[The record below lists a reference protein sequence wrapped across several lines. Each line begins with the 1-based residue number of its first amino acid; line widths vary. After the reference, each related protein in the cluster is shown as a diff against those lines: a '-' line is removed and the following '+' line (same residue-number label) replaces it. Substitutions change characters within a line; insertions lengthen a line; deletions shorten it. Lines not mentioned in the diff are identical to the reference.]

1 MIPES
6 IIPTAYSSY
15 DSESE
20 PNVDVSELGKNDFL
34 TLLIAQLKYQD
45 PLNPASNTEFIA
57 QLAQFSSLE
66 QMTLMNANLE
76 KSLGSSINMTEAVSN
91 AMIINYFGKYVT
103 AETDSFIYDGKSP
116 VELRFDLDSVA
127 SWGTL
132 EITDESGN
140 IIRSVSLN
148 AMEDGANFFE
158 WDGMTNLGVTA
169 KSGIYK
175 YTVELYDVLGN
186 EVGVSQ
192 MFSGVVDGIS
202 YKNGVTQLN
211 IGGVLVPFDRVKDI
225 AQNE

>member
-6 IIPTAYSSY
+6 ITPTAYSSY
-15 DSESE
+15 GSESE
-20 PNVDVSELGKNDFL
+20 PNMDVSKLGQNDFL
-34 TLLIAQLKYQD
+34 TLLIAQLKHQD

-76 KSLGSSINMTEAVSN
+76 KSLESNINMTEAVSN

-103 AETDSFIYDGKSP
+103 AETDSFTYDGTSP

-127 SWGTL
+127 SWGKL
-132 EITDESGN
+132 EITDESGY
-140 IIRSVSLN
+140 IITSVSLD
-148 AMEDGANFFE
+148 AMEDGVNFFE
-158 WDGMTNLGVTA
+158 WDGMTYMGVQA
-169 KSGIYK
+169 KSGVYK
-175 YTVELYDVLGN
+175 YTVELYDVSGN

-202 YKNGVTQLN
+202 FKNGVPQLN

-225 AQNE
+225 TQ

>member
-6 IIPTAYSSY
+6 ITPTAYSSY
-15 DSESE
+15 GSESE
-20 PNVDVSELGKNDFL
+20 PNMDVSKLGQNDFL
-34 TLLIAQLKYQD
+34 TLLIAQLKHQD

-76 KSLGSSINMTEAVSN
+76 KSLESSINMTEAVSN

-103 AETDSFIYDGKSP
+103 TETDSFIYDGKSP

-127 SWGTL
+127 SWGKL

-140 IIRSVSLN
+140 IITSVSLD
-148 AMEDGANFFE
+148 AMEDGVNFFE
-158 WDGMTNLGVTA
+158 WDGLTNTGVQA
-169 KSGIYK
+169 KSGVYK
-175 YTVELYDVLGN
+175 YTVELYDVSGN

-202 YKNGVTQLN
+202 FKNGVPQLN

-225 AQNE
+225 TQ

>member
-1 MIPES
+1 MMPES
-6 IIPTAYSSY
+6 ITPTAYSSY
-15 DSESE
+15 GSESK
-20 PNVDVSELGKNDFL
+20 PNMDVSRLGQNDFL
-34 TLLIAQLKYQD
+34 TLLIAQLKNQD

-66 QMTLMNANLE
+66 QMTLMNVNLE
-76 KSLGSSINMTEAVSN
+76 KSLESNINMTEAVSN

-132 EITDESGN
+132 EITNESGN
-140 IIRSVSLN
+140 IITSVSLD
-148 AMEDGANFFE
+148 AMEDGVNFFE
-158 WDGMTNLGVTA
+158 WDGLTNMGVQA
-169 KSGIYK
+169 KTGVYK

-186 EVGVSQ
+186 EVEVSQ

-202 YKNGVTQLN
+202 YKNGVPQLN

-225 AQNE
+225 TQNE

>member
-1 MIPES
+1 M
-6 IIPTAYSSY
+6 
-15 DSESE
+15 
-20 PNVDVSELGKNDFL
+20 DVSRLGQNDFL
-34 TLLIAQLKYQD
+34 TLLIAQLKNQD

-57 QLAQFSSLE
+57 QLAQFSTLE

-76 KSLGSSINMTEAVSN
+76 KSLESSVNMTEAVSN

-103 AETDSFIYDGKSP
+103 AETDSFMYEGKSP

-127 SWGTL
+127 SWGKL
-132 EITDESGN
+132 QIIDESGN
-140 IIRSVSLN
+140 IIRSVSLDV
-148 AMEDGANFFE
+148 MEDGVNFFE
-158 WDGMTNLGVTA
+158 WDGMTNMGVQA

-186 EVGVSQ
+186 EVEVSQ

-202 YKNGVTQLN
+202 FKNGVPQLN

-225 AQNE
+225 TQ

>member
-1 MIPES
+1 MMPES
-6 IIPTAYSSY
+6 ITPTAYSSY
-15 DSESE
+15 GSESE
-20 PNVDVSELGKNDFL
+20 PNMDISRLGQNDFL
-34 TLLIAQLKYQD
+34 TLLIAQLKNQD

-57 QLAQFSSLE
+57 QLAQFSTLE

-76 KSLGSSINMTEAVSN
+76 KSLESSINMTEAVSN

-103 AETDSFIYDGKSP
+103 AETDSFIYDGESP

-127 SWGTL
+127 SWGKL
-132 EITDESGN
+132 QITDKSGN
-140 IIRSVSLN
+140 IIRSVSLDV
-148 AMEDGANFFE
+148 MEDGVNFFE
-158 WDGMTNLGVTA
+158 WDGMTNMGVQA

-186 EVGVSQ
+186 GVGVSQ

-202 YKNGVTQLN
+202 FKNGVPQLN

-225 AQNE
+225 TQ

>member
-1 MIPES
+1 MMPES
-6 IIPTAYSSY
+6 ITPTAYSSY
-15 DSESE
+15 GSESK
-20 PNVDVSELGKNDFL
+20 PNMDVSRLGQNDFL
-34 TLLIAQLKYQD
+34 TLLIAQLKNQD

-66 QMTLMNANLE
+66 QMTLMNVNLE
-76 KSLGSSINMTEAVSN
+76 KSLESSINMTEAVSN

-132 EITDESGN
+132 EITNESGN
-140 IIRSVSLN
+140 IITSVSLD
-148 AMEDGANFFE
+148 AMEDGVNFFE
-158 WDGMTNLGVTA
+158 WDGLTNMGVQA
-169 KSGIYK
+169 KTGVYK

-186 EVGVSQ
+186 EVEVSQ

-202 YKNGVTQLN
+202 YKNGVPQLN

-225 AQNE
+225 TQNE

>member
-1 MIPES
+1 MMPES
-6 IIPTAYSSY
+6 ILPTAYSSY
-15 DSESE
+15 GSESE
-20 PNVDVSELGKNDFL
+20 PNMDISRLGQNDFL
-34 TLLIAQLKYQD
+34 TLLIAQLKNQD

-76 KSLGSSINMTEAVSN
+76 KSLESSINMTEAVSN

-103 AETDSFIYDGKSP
+103 AETDSFIYDGESP

-127 SWGTL
+127 SWGKL
-132 EITDESGN
+132 QIIDESGN
-140 IIRSVSLN
+140 IIRSVSLDV
-148 AMEDGANFFE
+148 MEDGVNFFE
-158 WDGMTNLGVTA
+158 WDGMTNMGVQA

-186 EVGVSQ
+186 GVGVSQ

-202 YKNGVTQLN
+202 FKNGVPQLN

-225 AQNE
+225 TQ